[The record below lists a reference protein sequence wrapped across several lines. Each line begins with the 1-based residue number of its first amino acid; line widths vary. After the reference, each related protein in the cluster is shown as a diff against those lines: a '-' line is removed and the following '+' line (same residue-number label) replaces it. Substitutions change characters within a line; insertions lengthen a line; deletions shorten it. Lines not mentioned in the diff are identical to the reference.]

1 MMFFDLEAL
10 LSVTIVLIISFII
23 YSKDENRIIKTIN
36 FSQLL
41 VWVITLGVAVVSLA
55 RLKDA
60 SHLGQLASYF
70 TLSNFYMGILNVG
83 FKIYN
88 RFNTELE

>member
-10 LSVTIVLIISFII
+10 LSVIIVLIISFII

-41 VWVITLGVAVVSLA
+41 VWVITLGIAVVNLA

-60 SHLGQLASYF
+60 SHLGKLASYF

-88 RFNTELE
+88 RFNTELK